1 MLSGFRIPEQA
12 WAMPAPLFW
21 GQSPEVSEMSVTT
34 ERVAALVAPLLED
47 LDVEIYDVEQAGGT
61 LRVMLDRPGGIDLEL
76 ISEATR
82 RISRAFDEQEPV
94 AGSYTL
100 EVSSPGLERRLR
112 TTEHFERAVGSP
124 VAVKTRVDIEG
135 ERRFNGTIT
144 SVDAGKVTLTME
156 DGTTC
161 SFAVADVDKA
171 RTVFNWGPTPKQGGK
186 QGSKQGGSAQQRQA
200 QKQSEAS

>member
-1 MLSGFRIPEQA
+1 MPHDALTLSRLLAERLLVVPPFQRGYA
-12 WAMPAPLFW
+12 WEET
-21 GQSPEVSEMSVTT
+21 QVND
-34 ERVAALVAPLLED
+34 LLED
-47 LDVEIYDVEQAGGT
+47 LDVEIYDVEQAGAI
-61 LRVMLDRPGGIDLEL
+61 LRVMLDRPGGVDLEL

-82 RISRAFDEQEPV
+82 RISRAFDEHEPV
-94 AGSYTL
+94 PGSYTL

-124 VAVKTRVDIEG
+124 VAVKTRVEIEG

-144 SVDAGKVTLTME
+144 SVDAGTVTLATD
-156 DGTTC
+156 DGATRT
-161 SFAVADVDKA
+161 FAVADVDKA